1 LKRIVYAVIPVK
13 DPCESKTR
21 LSSILNPESRKRL
34 TLLMLEDVIST
45 LKLSKT
51 LTGIVVVSS
60 SPEVLDL
67 GRSLGCETVRE
78 EAGGVG
84 LNKAVELG
92 VEYAGKLGA
101 EAVLILPADIPM
113 INPEDV
119 DGLLLMGFSL
129 EKPYVVVSPSKDGG
143 TNALMLNLP
152 TPINFRFGPDSY
164 RLHLYEAEKTRSNIA
179 VFHSRRVVLDVD
191 DEKDVL
197 LFLRYG
203 RGRKSWTYLK
213 ETFRASCCRLPVRR

>member
-1 LKRIVYAVIPVK
+1 LKRVVYAVIPVK

-21 LSSILNPESRKRL
+21 LSSILNPESRERL
-34 TLLMLEDVIST
+34 TLVMLEDVIST
-45 LKLSKT
+45 LKRSKT

-78 EAGGVG
+78 GTRGVG

-92 VEYAGKLGA
+92 VEYSGKLGA

-113 INPEDV
+113 IDPEDV
-119 DGLLLMGFSL
+119 EGLLLMGFSL

-143 TNALMLNLP
+143 TNALMLSLP

-179 VFHSRRVVLDVD
+179 VFHSKRVVLDID
-191 DEKDVL
+191 DEKDVS

-213 ETFRASCCRLPVRR
+213 ETFRASCRRLPVGR

>member
-1 LKRIVYAVIPVK
+1 MK

-45 LKLSKT
+45 LKRSKT

-60 SPEVLDL
+60 SIEVLDL
-67 GRSLGCETVRE
+67 GGSLGCETVRE
-78 EAGGVG
+78 GTRGVG

-92 VEYAGKLGA
+92 VEYSGRLGA

-113 INPEDV
+113 IDPEDV

-143 TNALMLNLP
+143 TNALMLSLP
-152 TPINFRFGPDSY
+152 TLINFRFGPNSY

-179 VFHSRRVVLDVD
+179 VFHSKRVVLDVD
-191 DEKDVL
+191 DERDVS

-203 RGRKSWTYLK
+203 RDRKSWTYLK
-213 ETFRASCCRLPVRR
+213 ETFRASCCRLPVGR